1 MTDLPGGLP
10 ASAIPPQVAQGRP
23 GVGAMGRRAVD
34 VATPPTASVR
44 VWRARAVALACA
56 VLSVVAEAA
65 DPVAAGEPAHLH
77 TTVRGDTLIAVGKRF
92 LVDAARWPELA
103 RVNGLRNPNRIATGA
118 TLRIPY
124 RLMSSDPVPATL
136 VSVVG
141 AVHGAGQSAMKAGQQ
156 VAEGGEVSTGAD
168 GHVTIRLVDGT
179 VLRLRPASRLQVSE
193 SRKLRDAAAVQSGA
207 RLERGRVEVEAAP
220 APAGRPGFRIH
231 TPQGVLGVR
240 GTEFR
245 VAVDTDR
252 GVTLGEVL
260 GGVVAVQG
268 HDGAVQRLEAG
279 PDAVRLDAGHGTVI
293 GAAGQVAAPVRLLG
307 VPDVS
312 VLPALQERLLVR
324 FPLKVMEGAA
334 AYRGQVALDAG
345 FEQVLADL
353 TSPTPELRFAGL
365 PDGDY
370 VLRVRGIDA
379 SGLEGRDADF
389 RFRLKARPEA
399 PLPSAPAPKAVLFGN
414 RVELA
419 WAANAQAQHYRLR
432 LSHEPDFK
440 TVLRD
445 LKDVRGL
452 QAELDG
458 LVPGTYHWQ
467 LASVRG
473 DGDQGP
479 WGAVRSFE
487 IRPAPPTPSPPRIGD
502 RSVNFSWEG
511 LPGQTFEF
519 QVAREPSFAEPLLV
533 RQLDQPTI
541 DLPLPGTGRFYVR
554 LRARDPDGFV
564 GPFTTPQHLDL
575 PNCLRDAGGQ
585 CVRAADSTLNLL
597 P

>member
-1 MTDLPGGLP
+1 MSRRRLDDELPK
-10 ASAIPPQVAQGRP
+10 PPLARTL
-23 GVGAMGRRAVD
+23 RAG
-34 VATPPTASVR
+34 
-44 VWRARAVALACA
+44 AVAVAAACA
-56 VLSVVAEAA
+56 VLSFAASAA
-65 DPVAAGEPAHLH
+65 DPVAADEPAHVH
-77 TTVRGDTLIAVGKRF
+77 TTVRGDTLIGLGRRY
-92 LVDAARWPELA
+92 LVDAVRWPELA

-141 AVHGAGQSAMKAGQQ
+141 EVRGAGQATMQAGQP
-156 VAEGGEVSTGAD
+156 VAEGGEVNTGAD

-193 SRKLRDAAAVQSGA
+193 SRRLRDAAAVQSGA

-245 VAVDTDR
+245 VAVDTER
-252 GVTLGEVL
+252 GVTRGEVL

-268 HDGAVQRLEAG
+268 HDGALQRLEAG
-279 PDAVRLDAGHGTVI
+279 PGAVRLDAGQGTLI
-293 GAAGQVAAPVRLLG
+293 GATGQVAVPVRLLG
-307 VPDVS
+307 MPDVS

-324 FPLKVMEGAA
+324 FPLTAMDGAA

-345 FEQVLADL
+345 FERVLADL
-353 TSPTPELRFAGL
+353 TSATPELRFAGL

-370 VLRVRGIDA
+370 LLRVRAIDGQ
-379 SGLEGRDADF
+379 GLEGRDADF

-399 PLPSAPAPKAVLFGN
+399 PLPSAPAPKAVLFGD

-419 WAANAQAQHYRLR
+419 WAANAEAQHYRLR
-432 LSHEPDFK
+432 LSQEPDFK

-452 QAELDG
+452 QAELGG

-473 DGDQGP
+473 EGDQGP
-479 WGAVRSFE
+479 WGAVRSFD
-487 IRPAPPTPSPPRIGD
+487 IRPVPAAPSPPRIGD
-502 RSVNFSWEG
+502 QSINFSWEG

-519 QVAREPSFAEPLLV
+519 QVAREPTFAQPVLV
-533 RQLDQPTI
+533 RQLDQPSL

-564 GPFTTPQHLDL
+564 GPFTTPQHFDV
-575 PNCLRDAGGQ
+575 PNCMRDSAGQ